1 MNNKNIFK
9 YLIIIAI
16 VVLVIVATVLIILN
30 TKVKNPNIQ
39 EDVGEEDLPEL
50 EIDESIEKI
59 DQINTFSMVEKIVN
73 SNIDSNTTF
82 FATEIYFQEI
92 DVVLA
97 YRLYVFGEIFDIV
110 NQSYQNVFFAIDFD
124 EESSNYKITQKKL
137 DIEQSEYEQI
147 AKSGAQKYL
156 ITDNYNGEFLQED
169 ISDNLVV
176 KRYFDYYK
184 MLMITNPEKAYS
196 LLDDEYKKIKFE
208 NYNNFYTY
216 INNKIAQIKAM
227 ELSKLQ
233 VNYFD
238 DEKQYVAYSN
248 YSDYYI
254 FQVKDVMDF
263 SVLLDQYL
271 VDIPQF
277 VTKYEASDIRI
288 KTALNINKFIMG
300 INDKNYAYVYTL
312 LADSFKNNIGVTD
325 VNSLEKYLKEN
336 FYENNEI
343 EFLIFEEQ
351 GSYYTYSATLKD
363 KNSSVN
369 KEIKF
374 VMKLEDGT
382 NFKMSFSF

>member
-1 MNNKNIFK
+1 
-9 YLIIIAI
+9 
-16 VVLVIVATVLIILN
+16 
-30 TKVKNPNIQ
+30 
-39 EDVGEEDLPEL
+39 
-50 EIDESIEKI
+50 
-59 DQINTFSMVEKIVN
+59 
-73 SNIDSNTTF
+73 
-82 FATEIYFQEI
+82 
-92 DVVLA
+92 
-97 YRLYVFGEIFDIV
+97 
-110 NQSYQNVFFAIDFD
+110 
-124 EESSNYKITQKKL
+124 
-137 DIEQSEYEQI
+137 
-147 AKSGAQKYL
+147 
-156 ITDNYNGEFLQED
+156 
-169 ISDNLVV
+169 
-176 KRYFDYYK
+176 

-351 GSYYTYSATLKD
+351 GSYYTYSATYI
-363 KNSSVN
+363 
-369 KEIKF
+369 E
-374 VMKLEDGT
+374 
-382 NFKMSFSF
+382 

>member
-97 YRLYVFGEIFDIV
+97 YRLYVFGEIFDIG

-238 DEKQYVAYSN
+238 DPDIVGFTRLGDDDHYKSGMAVIISDRCEGRKRMYVGKNFAGEKFEDALGHREDEIVIDEEGFGNFVVNGGQVSV
-248 YSDYYI
+248 YI
-254 FQVKDVMDF
+254 K
-263 SVLLDQYL
+263 
-271 VDIPQF
+271 I
-277 VTKYEASDIRI
+277 
-288 KTALNINKFIMG
+288 
-300 INDKNYAYVYTL
+300 
-312 LADSFKNNIGVTD
+312 
-325 VNSLEKYLKEN
+325 
-336 FYENNEI
+336 
-343 EFLIFEEQ
+343 
-351 GSYYTYSATLKD
+351 
-363 KNSSVN
+363 
-369 KEIKF
+369 
-374 VMKLEDGT
+374 
-382 NFKMSFSF
+382 

>member
-1 MNNKNIFK
+1 MDR
-9 YLIIIAI
+9 
-16 VVLVIVATVLIILN
+16 T
-30 TKVKNPNIQ
+30 
-39 EDVGEEDLPEL
+39 
-50 EIDESIEKI
+50 
-59 DQINTFSMVEKIVN
+59 
-73 SNIDSNTTF
+73 
-82 FATEIYFQEI
+82 
-92 DVVLA
+92 
-97 YRLYVFGEIFDIV
+97 R
-110 NQSYQNVFFAIDFD
+110 
-124 EESSNYKITQKKL
+124 KK
-137 DIEQSEYEQI
+137 S
-147 AKSGAQKYL
+147 
-156 ITDNYNGEFLQED
+156 
-169 ISDNLVV
+169 V

-196 LLDDEYKKIKFE
+196 LLDDEYRKIKFE

-382 NFKMSFSF
+382 KFKMSFSF